1 VRPRRPARI
10 RLRLAVATAAL
21 MATSAALA
29 LGGAYWWTVET
40 LERRVD
46 ASVDGE
52 VAELLRRHDERGPA
66 ALAAEIRRRS
76 RAEGVGQV
84 GYYILTE
91 SHYEIVEGNL
101 AGWPK
106 GLGPDS
112 EARTLSVE
120 SQGPTLHVTRRVRAV
135 TRTLTDG
142 GHLLVARDVT
152 EHAAFERAL
161 RFSVMG
167 ALALALLLA
176 IAGGLAVSRNL
187 LGRVEG
193 MNETIRRI
201 LAGRR
206 GERVVLAG
214 SGDEFDSLAAQFNRL
229 LDENDR
235 LVAKMRSVTNDIA
248 HDLRTPLARMRG
260 HIESALAAT
269 GDVEVGQRALGSLLV
284 ETNAVLDTFNGLLQI
299 AQIESRAIREQMEP
313 VDLEPVVQGAVDLYQ
328 PVADE
333 SGIELVPD
341 AGPGLL
347 VHGNRHLIAQ
357 ALSNLID
364 NAIKY
369 APGPGRVD
377 IRTRRRDGRIELS
390 VGDRGPGIPEA
401 ERAHVLERGVRLD
414 ASRHLPGTGLGLS
427 FVAAV
432 ADLHDAKLSLDDH
445 GPGLLVTLAFRA

>member
-1 VRPRRPARI
+1 V
-10 RLRLAVATAAL
+10 L
-21 MATSAALA
+21 
-29 LGGAYWWTVET
+29 
-40 LERRVD
+40 
-46 ASVDGE
+46 
-52 VAELLRRHDERGPA
+52 
-66 ALAAEIRRRS
+66 
-76 RAEGVGQV
+76 
-84 GYYILTE
+84 
-91 SHYEIVEGNL
+91 
-101 AGWPK
+101 
-106 GLGPDS
+106 
-112 EARTLSVE
+112 
-120 SQGPTLHVTRRVRAV
+120 
-135 TRTLTDG
+135 
-142 GHLLVARDVT
+142 
-152 EHAAFERAL
+152 
-161 RFSVMG
+161 G

-260 HIESALAAT
+260 HIESALASN
-269 GDVEVGQRALGSLLV
+269 GDVETSQRALGSLLV
-284 ETNAVLDTFNGLLQI
+284 ETNAVLDTFNALLQI

-341 AGPGLL
+341 AGSGLL
-347 VHGNRHLIAQ
+347 VNGNRHLIAQ
-357 ALSNLID
+357 ALSNLLD
-364 NAIKY
+364 NAVKY
-369 APGPGRVD
+369 APGPGRVE

-414 ASRHLPGTGLGLS
+414 ASRHLRGTGLGLS

-432 ADLHDAKLSLDDH
+432 ADLHDAKLSLEDH
-445 GPGLLVTLAFRA
+445 GPGLLVTLAFPA